1 MVLMKTITQ
10 QAPGDA
16 VATEGL
22 GAGASRSGTWLG
34 RTLRRAGLDLA
45 YLTIGML
52 TAIVAF
58 VVWVAGLSISVS
70 LAVFIVGLVA
80 AIGTIYAFRWSADLD
95 RQLARLALG
104 EPIARRY
111 RPVPPDAGWL
121 GRLGTLLRDPQTWR
135 DLLWLI
141 AHSVIGFGLG
151 VAALTLVGTAIG
163 SITIPAWWTFL
174 PDDAEVFWYPLD
186 SWEAAWLTAALG
198 VGLAV
203 VAVPVLRLMTVVE
216 SRLARLLL
224 SPSSKER
231 LEARVQ
237 RLATTRAGAVEAAQT
252 DLERIERDLHDGA
265 QARLVALAM
274 ELGMAEERALADPE
288 AAREMVARARGEALT
303 ALAELRDLARGMR
316 PALLAERGLR
326 AAVEALAARSPLPVW
341 VSFEGEVDGAPQRYE
356 TAAYFVVAEAL
367 TNAAKH
373 AGADRIEIAIR
384 RDARLTVQVTDDGRG
399 GADPAG
405 AGLSGLRQRVEALD
419 GALSISSPA
428 GGPTTIRADLPGE

>member
-1 MVLMKTITQ
+1 L
-10 QAPGDA
+10 PGWPS
-16 VATEGL
+16 
-22 GAGASRSGTWLG
+22 ASRSG
-34 RTLRRAGLDLA
+34 AV
-45 YLTIGML
+45 
-52 TAIVAF
+52 TA
-58 VVWVAGLSISVS
+58 
-70 LAVFIVGLVA
+70 
-80 AIGTIYAFRWSADLD
+80 R
-95 RQLARLALG
+95 
-104 EPIARRY
+104 
-111 RPVPPDAGWL
+111 WL
-121 GRLGTLLRDPQTWR
+121 GRLGTLLKDPQTWR
-135 DLLWLI
+135 DLVWLVV
-141 AHSVIGFGLG
+141 HSVIGFSLG

-186 SWEAAWLTAALG
+186 SWEAAWLTSALG
-198 VGLAV
+198 VGVAV
-203 VAVPVLRLMTVVE
+203 VAVPVLRLMTVAE

-231 LEARVQ
+231 LEDRVAH
-237 RLATTRAGAVEAAQT
+237 LATTRAGAVEAAQT

-428 GGPTTIRADLPGE
+428 GGPTTIRAELPGE